1 MSLLA
6 RLVLSASEVPLVKLA
21 TVDWPQRVRL
31 NAARAN
37 AFFFV
42 LFLFVFHGIWG
53 TRFLVV
59 AQELRNYA
67 GDEAC
72 QGCHV
77 EQVTGYLSTPHH
89 LTSRAPTKESILD
102 RSPTAKMFCEPPTR
116 LCTSAWKASPMAFMR
131 KLYGCLPRRIEST
144 PRESISSSAG
154 RVGQTYL
161 CWRNDHLFQLSVS
174 YWADLGTWVNSPGYR
189 DGTANFDRPVV
200 PRCLEMP
207 HDLCRWCW
215 AACIVES
222 IQARKPAAGNIV
234 RTLPRS
240 GTSTRRDDERET
252 DGAEHRQIGDNDA
265 R

>member
-37 AFFFV
+37 AFFSV

-89 LTSRAPTKESILD
+89 LTSRAPTKESILGSFADGENVLRTTNPALYFRMESKSDGFYEKAVWMPPATD
-102 RSPTAKMFCEPPTR
+102 REHTE
-116 LCTSAWKASPMAFMR
+116 
-131 KLYGCLPRRIEST
+131 RIDIVIGGKSRANVSLLEERSL
-144 PRESISSSAG
+144 
-154 RVGQTYL
+154 V
-161 CWRNDHLFQLSVS
+161 SVVRFV
-174 YWADLGTWVNSPGYR
+174 LG
-189 DGTANFDRPVV
+189 
-200 PRCLEMP
+200 
-207 HDLCRWCW
+207 
-215 AACIVES
+215 
-222 IQARKPAAGNIV
+222 
-234 RTLPRS
+234 RS
-240 GTSTRRDDERET
+240 GHLGE
-252 DGAEHRQIGDNDA
+252 
-265 R
+265 